1 MSIRVQQQFDESL
14 KGFALTQGNIF
25 ARLRV
30 VICDFFPGGLNPFQ
44 MVVQVLKCWETHQ
57 ELEHLKDCISTV
69 FAALFDIWWENF
81 LETILL
87 WTYFAA
93 AEILLSKHKL
103 NSGQLLKNQKISFA
117 SQFMCNPTVLH
128 KLPFNLFQWRWNNNF
143 QDFLKINDQSVNWK
157 PFAILLK
164 LEHTFH

>member
-1 MSIRVQQQFDESL
+1 ML
-14 KGFALTQGNIF
+14 GN
-25 ARLRV
+25 ASV
-30 VICDFFPGGLNPFQ
+30 
-44 MVVQVLKCWETHQ
+44 
-57 ELEHLKDCISTV
+57 EHLKDCISTV

-128 KLPFNLFQWRWNNNF
+128 KLPFNLFHLRWNNNF
-143 QDFLKINDQSVNWK
+143 QDFLEIKSSVNWK
-157 PFAILLK
+157 PFCYLVKIRTHVPLVLNHQ
-164 LEHTFH
+164 LFHFFLSSVVVKTLVKELHSSSNEI

>member
-1 MSIRVQQQFDESL
+1 ML
-14 KGFALTQGNIF
+14 GN
-25 ARLRV
+25 ASV
-30 VICDFFPGGLNPFQ
+30 
-44 MVVQVLKCWETHQ
+44 
-57 ELEHLKDCISTV
+57 EHLKDCISTV

-128 KLPFNLFQWRWNNNF
+128 KLPFNLFHLRWNNNF
-143 QDFLKINDQSVNWK
+143 QDFLEINDQSVNWK
-157 PFAILLK
+157 PFCYLVKIRTHVPLVLNHQ
-164 LEHTFH
+164 LFHFFLSSVVVKTLVKELHSFSNEI

>member
-1 MSIRVQQQFDESL
+1 ML
-14 KGFALTQGNIF
+14 GN
-25 ARLRV
+25 ASV
-30 VICDFFPGGLNPFQ
+30 
-44 MVVQVLKCWETHQ
+44 
-57 ELEHLKDCISTV
+57 EHLKDCISTV

-128 KLPFNLFQWRWNNNF
+128 KLPFNLFHLRWNNNF
-143 QDFLKINDQSVNWK
+143 QDFLEINDQSVNWK
-157 PFAILLK
+157 PFCYLVKIRTHVPLVLNHQ
-164 LEHTFH
+164 LFHFFLSSVVVKTLVKELHSSSNEI